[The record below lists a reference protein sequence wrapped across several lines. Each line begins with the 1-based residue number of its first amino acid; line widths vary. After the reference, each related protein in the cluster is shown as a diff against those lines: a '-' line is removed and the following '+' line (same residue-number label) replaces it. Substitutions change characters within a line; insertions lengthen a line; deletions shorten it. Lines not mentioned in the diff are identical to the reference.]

1 MVEFLAERGIVA
13 FVGTKKKYS
22 TDSNL
27 AGLSHEAEDLE
38 SVETSMR
45 IVKPTMGVW
54 PEDAP
59 NKVEKVVLKFE
70 KGRCVAINGKR
81 MTPCNVMIE
90 LNKIGG
96 RNGIGMKHA
105 LENRIIGTKS
115 RGVYEAP
122 GMEVLSW
129 GLKYIYEGVMDRRS
143 AKLFKELSQLVSDQ
157 IYDGRWFDPATQ
169 AARAAIQVWADK
181 ATAEI
186 TLGLYK
192 GNIFF
197 EAMKGLKSTIYNE
210 ADSSMEASNGLNPHS
225 SQGFAEIQSVEAKML
240 AKAGQINA

>member
-1 MVEFLAERGIVA
+1 M
-13 FVGTKKKYS
+13 
-22 TDSNL
+22 
-27 AGLSHEAEDLE
+27 
-38 SVETSMR
+38 ETSMR

-54 PEDAP
+54 PEKAP
-59 NKVEKVVLKFE
+59 NKVEKIVLKFE
-70 KGRCVAINGKR
+70 KGRCVAINGKK
-81 MTPCNVMIE
+81 MTPYEVMLE
-90 LNKIGG
+90 VNKIGG

-143 AKLFKELSQLVSDQ
+143 YLLFMQLSKFVSDQ
-157 IYDGRWFDPATQ
+157 IYDGRWFDPATR
-169 AARAAIQVWADK
+169 AARNAIQVWADK
-181 ATAEI
+181 ATAEV

-197 EAMKGLKSTIYNE
+197 ESLKGLKATIYNE
-210 ADSSMEASNGLNPHS
+210 ADSSMEASDGLNPHS

-240 AKAGQINA
+240 AKSGQIKA

>member
-1 MVEFLAERGIVA
+1 M
-13 FVGTKKKYS
+13 
-22 TDSNL
+22 
-27 AGLSHEAEDLE
+27 
-38 SVETSMR
+38 ETSMR

-54 PEDAP
+54 PTEAP
-59 NKVEKVVLKFE
+59 DKVEKITLRFE
-70 KGRCVAINGKR
+70 KGRCVAVNGKK
-81 MTPCNVMIE
+81 MSPLQVM
-90 LNKIGG
+90 LLANKIGG

-129 GLKYIYEGVMDRRS
+129 GLKYIYEGIMDRRS
-143 AKLFKELSQLVSDQ
+143 TKMFMVLSKFVSDQ

-169 AARAAIQVWADK
+169 AARAAIQVWANK
-181 ATAEI
+181 ATAEV

-197 EAMKGLKSTIYNE
+197 ESLKGLTATIYNE

-240 AKAGQINA
+240 AKAGQIKA